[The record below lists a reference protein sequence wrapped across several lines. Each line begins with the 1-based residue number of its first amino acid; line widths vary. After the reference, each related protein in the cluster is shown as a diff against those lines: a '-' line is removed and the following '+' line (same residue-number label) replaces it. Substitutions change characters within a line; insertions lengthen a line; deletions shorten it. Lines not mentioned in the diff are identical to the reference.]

1 MTQCDRVLAALY
13 RHPDRGISQVDF
25 LRYPTIDG
33 GPPITRL
40 AARVNELRDQGH
52 LIVDAGIREKCK
64 VYCLAREL
72 VEAASD
78 PVPGRD
84 KRVVEPVP
92 PPAAPDGQLFAAPTR
107 RLNSAIYGDE
117 AA

>member
-1 MTQCDRVLAALY
+1 MTQLDRVLAAL
-13 RHPDRGISQVDF
+13 RQHPDRGITRVDF

-33 GPPITRL
+33 GPPIINIP
-40 AARVNELRDQGH
+40 ARILELRDAGH
-52 LIVDAGIREKCK
+52 PIDDAGTRDKCR
-64 VYCLAREL
+64 VYKLVGGL

-84 KRVVEPVP
+84 QRVVEPVP

-107 RLNSAIYGDE
+107 RANSAIYGDE